1 MNNQFIYIVV
11 ITTCSWLSSYGQY
24 TQVPDNVFEQHLIDQ
39 GIDTEGILDGQVLT
53 DDIANVIT
61 LNVSPESQ
69 EFPLIQDLTGIEDFT
84 DLEFFVFSSNAV
96 EEVDLSQNFNLKTL
110 VCNENNLQNL
120 DVSGNVLLET
130 LNASNCPIGVCEQ
143 ENTFSV
149 LNLSNNTNLKSLVI
163 GFNNYLQVIDLSN
176 NPMLEGGV
184 FVENPELTTL
194 NVKNG
199 NNENL
204 QNLNVLDNINLTCIT
219 VDDPLAATQGD
230 TYPYDQWN
238 IQEGIVFSEDCSLG
252 IEEAISVM
260 FTIFPN
266 PTKDLLTIQNQIDFD
281 IDGVVLYDTLG
292 RKVMEYSEATESIDV
307 SNLTAGIYFIHITTD
322 RGIVTK
328 KVIKE

>member
-1 MNNQFIYIVV
+1 M
-11 ITTCSWLSSYGQY
+11 
-24 TQVPDNVFEQHLIDQ
+24 
-39 GIDTEGILDGQVLT
+39 
-53 DDIANVIT
+53 
-61 LNVSPESQ
+61 
-69 EFPLIQDLTGIEDFT
+69 
-84 DLEFFVFSSNAV
+84 FSSNAV

>member
-1 MNNQFIYIVV
+1 
-11 ITTCSWLSSYGQY
+11 
-24 TQVPDNVFEQHLIDQ
+24 
-39 GIDTEGILDGQVLT
+39 
-53 DDIANVIT
+53 
-61 LNVSPESQ
+61 
-69 EFPLIQDLTGIEDFT
+69 
-84 DLEFFVFSSNAV
+84 
-96 EEVDLSQNFNLKTL
+96 
-110 VCNENNLQNL
+110 
-120 DVSGNVLLET
+120 
-130 LNASNCPIGVCEQ
+130 
-143 ENTFSV
+143 
-149 LNLSNNTNLKSLVI
+149 
-163 GFNNYLQVIDLSN
+163 
-176 NPMLEGGV
+176 MLEGGV

>member
-1 MNNQFIYIVV
+1 MNNQLIVLLFAS
-11 ITTCSWLSSYGQY
+11 IFSWLHSHGQY
-24 TQVPDNVFEQHLIDQ
+24 TSVPDNVFEQHLIDQ

-53 DDIANVIT
+53 DDIDNVIT

-69 EFPLIQDLTGIEDFT
+69 EFPLIQDLTGIEDFS

-96 EEVDLSQNFNLKTL
+96 EAVDLSQNLKLKTL
-110 VCNENNLQNL
+110 ICNVNNLQNL
-120 DVSGNVLLET
+120 DVSSNALLET

-149 LNLSNNTNLKSLVI
+149 LNVSNNSNLKSLVI
-163 GFNNYLQVIDLSN
+163 GFNNFIEAIDLSN

-204 QNLNVLDNINLTCIT
+204 QNLNVLDNMNLNCIT

-238 IQEGIVFSEDCSLG
+238 IQEGIVFSQDCSLG
-252 IEEAISVM
+252 IEEAIAVQLS
-260 FTIFPN
+260 IFPN
-266 PTKDLLTIQNQIDFD
+266 PVENTIFIQNHYGLD
-281 IDGVVLYDTLG
+281 IYSVSLYDTLG
-292 RKVMEYSEATESIDV
+292 RKVMENTEATESIDV

-322 RGIVTK
+322 SGIVTK
-328 KVIKE
+328 KIIKE

>member
-1 MNNQFIYIVV
+1 MNNQFIVLLFASIF
-11 ITTCSWLSSYGQY
+11 SWLHSHGQY
-24 TQVPDNVFEQHLIDQ
+24 TSVPDNVFEQHLIDQ

-53 DDIANVIT
+53 DDIDNVIT

-69 EFPLIQDLTGIEDFT
+69 EFPLIQDLTGIEDFS

-96 EEVDLSQNFNLKTL
+96 EAVDLSQNLKLKTL
-110 VCNENNLQNL
+110 ICNVNNLQNL
-120 DVSGNVLLET
+120 DVSSNALLET

-149 LNLSNNTNLKSLVI
+149 LNVSNNSNLKSLVI
-163 GFNNYLQVIDLSN
+163 GFNNFIEAIDLSN

-204 QNLNVLDNINLTCIT
+204 QNLNVLDNMNLNCIT

-238 IQEGIVFSEDCSLG
+238 IQEGIVFSQDCSLG
-252 IEEAISVM
+252 IEEAIAVQLS
-260 FTIFPN
+260 IFPN
-266 PTKDLLTIQNQIDFD
+266 PVENTIFIQNHYGLD
-281 IDGVVLYDTLG
+281 IYSVSLYDTLG
-292 RKVMEYSEATESIDV
+292 RKVMENTEATESIDV

-322 RGIVTK
+322 SGIVTK
-328 KVIKE
+328 KIIKE

>member
-149 LNLSNNTNLKSLVI
+149 LNLINNTNLKSLII
-163 GFNNYLQVIDLSN
+163 GFNNYRQVIDLSN

-219 VDDPLAATQGD
+219 VDDPLAAT
-230 TYPYDQWN
+230 
-238 IQEGIVFSEDCSLG
+238 I
-252 IEEAISVM
+252 
-260 FTIFPN
+260 
-266 PTKDLLTIQNQIDFD
+266 
-281 IDGVVLYDTLG
+281 
-292 RKVMEYSEATESIDV
+292 
-307 SNLTAGIYFIHITTD
+307 
-322 RGIVTK
+322 
-328 KVIKE
+328 

>member
-1 MNNQFIYIVV
+1 MNNQFIVLLFASIF
-11 ITTCSWLSSYGQY
+11 SWLHSHGQY
-24 TQVPDNVFEQHLIDQ
+24 TSVPDNVFEQHLIDQ

-53 DDIANVIT
+53 DDIDNVIT

-69 EFPLIQDLTGIEDFT
+69 EFPLIQDLTGIEDFS

-96 EEVDLSQNFNLKTL
+96 EAVDLSQNLKLKTL
-110 VCNENNLQNL
+110 ICNVNNLQNL
-120 DVSGNVLLET
+120 DVSSNALLET

-163 GFNNYLQVIDLSN
+163 GFNNFIEAIDLSN

-204 QNLNVLDNINLTCIT
+204 QNLNVLDNMNLNCIT

-238 IQEGIVFSEDCSLG
+238 IQEGIVFSQDCSLG
-252 IEEAISVM
+252 IEEAIAVQLS
-260 FTIFPN
+260 IFPN
-266 PTKDLLTIQNQIDFD
+266 PVENTIFIQNHYGLD
-281 IDGVVLYDTLG
+281 IYSVSLYDTLG
-292 RKVMEYSEATESIDV
+292 RKVMENTEATESIDV

-322 RGIVTK
+322 SGIVTK
-328 KVIKE
+328 KIIKE